1 MIGVLTVSLAGC
13 DDPATPIVIGAVLPL
28 SGPTGAVGIDIR
40 DGMTLAIDGINAGG
54 GINGHPLH
62 LVLQDGAG
70 GEAVA
75 QAAFRALVSG
85 EDTPLVMVSGTSGV
99 SMALKPLAEEGGSVP
114 LFCLVATAP
123 ALTEDVHWVY
133 RYWSTAEQELPIIA
147 STLLTEDVRT
157 LAILYTDEPYG
168 LSMLK
173 QAEDNLSGSG
183 IQVIG
188 SSFALS
194 TSDFSAVVTPA
205 LTADAIAAVGFA
217 PHILAILSA
226 LNAAEYEGVIVS
238 TTTAT
243 LPEVVADPMA
253 EGVYVVAPAIYNK
266 NYVFADEA
274 RTHFEA
280 SFTRPLNQYAAN
292 GYDFIGMLAGLLAD
306 TSLDSSALTA
316 KLRLGFMY
324 SGLFGNVSLKTGA
337 HDIAFPL
344 FPARI
349 LNGQIVYR

>member
-1 MIGVLTVSLAGC
+1 MIGVLAVSLAGC
-13 DDPATPIVIGAVLPL
+13 DDPAAPIVIGAVLPL
-28 SGPTGAVGIDIR
+28 SGSTGAVGTDIR

-54 GINGHPLH
+54 GVNGHPLH
-62 LVLQDGAG
+62 LVMQDGAG
-70 GEAVA
+70 GEATA

-85 EDTPLVMVSGTSGV
+85 EETPLVMVAGTSGV
-99 SMALKPLAEEGGSVP
+99 SMALKPLAEEEGAIP
-114 LFCLVATAP
+114 LFGLVVTAP
-123 ALTEDVHWVY
+123 ALTEDVHWIY
-133 RYWSTAEQELPIIA
+133 RYWSTAEQEMPIIA
-147 STLLTEDVRT
+147 SALTEDVRT
-157 LAILYTDEPYG
+157 LAVLYTDEPYG
-168 LSMLK
+168 RSMLK
-173 QAEDNLSGSG
+173 QAESNLSGTG
-183 IQVIG
+183 IQVTG
-188 SSFALS
+188 RSFTLS
-194 TSDFSAVVTPA
+194 TSDFSDIVAPA

-217 PHILAILSA
+217 PHIMAILSA
-226 LNAAEYEGVIVS
+226 LNAAEYDGVIVS

-253 EGVYVVAPAIYNK
+253 EGVYVVASAIYNK
-266 NYVFADEA
+266 NYVFADEV

-280 SFTRPLNQYAAN
+280 TFSRPLNQYAAN